1 MDTRKILFLDIET
14 VSSASSFDQLSP
26 EWQDL
31 WVSKSRY
38 YLTAEPLKSP
48 AEIYS
53 EKAAIFSEFGKIV
66 CISIGFFKDENL
78 RVKSF
83 FGSNEKTLLSDF
95 FELVNNYF
103 NNPNLAGFCG
113 HNIKEFDIPYI
124 CRRAIINGLSLPLI
138 LHLNNKKP
146 WEIQHLLDTME
157 MWKFGD
163 YKHFTSLDLLASC
176 LQLPTSKSDISG
188 KDVGRVYW
196 EEKDL
201 PRISE
206 YCMKDV
212 ILTARVYLKL
222 KSGNNLLDNSIVY
235 IKD

>member
-1 MDTRKILFLDIET
+1 METRKILFLDIET
-14 VSSASSFDQLSP
+14 VSSVASFDQLSP

-31 WVSKSRY
+31 WISKSRY
-38 YLTAEPLKSP
+38 YLNSEPQKSP
-48 AEIYS
+48 SEIYQ

-66 CISIGFFKDENL
+66 CISIGIFNDEDF

-83 FGSNEKTLLSDF
+83 FGSEELIILKQF
-95 FELVNNYF
+95 FELVNNHF
-103 NNPNLAGFCG
+103 NHPEHAGFCG

-124 CRRAIINGLSLPLI
+124 CRRAIINGLNLPTSFH
-138 LHLNNKKP
+138 LHNKKP
-146 WEIQHLLDTME
+146 WEIQHIVDTME

-196 EEKDL
+196 EENDL
-201 PRISE
+201 IRISN

-212 ILTARVYLKL
+212 ILTARVFLKL
-222 KSGNNLLDNSIVY
+222 KSGNRLDDENIIF

>member
-1 MDTRKILFLDIET
+1 MEPRKILFLDIET
-14 VSSASSFDQLSP
+14 VSSVASFDLLSP
-26 EWQDL
+26 EWQEL
-31 WVSKSRY
+31 WISKSRY
-38 YLTAEPLKSP
+38 YQTAEPQKSP
-48 AEIYS
+48 SEIYQ

-66 CISIGFFKDENL
+66 CISIGYFNDEDF

-83 FGSNEKTLLSDF
+83 YGSEEQLIIKQF
-95 FELVNNYF
+95 FDLVKNHF
-103 NNPNLAGFCG
+103 NHPEHAGFCG

-124 CRRAIINGLSLPLI
+124 CRRAIINGLSLPTSF
-138 LHLNNKKP
+138 HLNNKKP
-146 WEIQHLLDTME
+146 WEIQHIVDTME

-188 KDVGRVYW
+188 KDVGKVYW
-196 EEKDL
+196 EDNDL
-201 PRISE
+201 IRISS

-222 KSGNNLLDNSIVY
+222 KSGSLLSDEHIVY

>member
-1 MDTRKILFLDIET
+1 METRKILFLDIET
-14 VSSASSFDQLSP
+14 VSSVASFDQLSP

-31 WVSKSRY
+31 WISKSRY
-38 YLTAEPLKSP
+38 YLNSEPQKSP
-48 AEIYS
+48 SEIYQ

-66 CISIGFFKDENL
+66 CISIGFFNDADF

-83 FGSNEKTLLSDF
+83 FGSEELIILKQF
-95 FELVNNYF
+95 FELVNNHF
-103 NNPNLAGFCG
+103 NHPEHAGFCG

-124 CRRAIINGLSLPLI
+124 CRRAIINGLNLPTSFH
-138 LHLNNKKP
+138 LHNTKP
-146 WEIQHLLDTME
+146 REIQHIVDTME

-196 EEKDL
+196 EENDL
-201 PRISE
+201 IRISN

-212 ILTARVYLKL
+212 ILTARVFLKL
-222 KSGNNLLDNSIVY
+222 KSGNRLDDENIIF

>member
-14 VSSASSFDQLSP
+14 VSSVSSFDQLSP
-26 EWQDL
+26 EWRDL

-38 YLTAEPLKSP
+38 YLTSEPLKSP

-53 EKAAIFSEFGKIV
+53 EKAAIFSEFGRIV
-66 CISIGFFKDENL
+66 CISIGFFKDEVF
-78 RVKSF
+78 RIKSF
-83 FGSNEKTLLSDF
+83 FGNDEKVILSQF
-95 FELVNNYF
+95 FDLVLNHY
-103 NNPNLAGFCG
+103 NNPNLSGFCG

-124 CRRAIINGLSLPLI
+124 CRRAIINGLTLPAI
-138 LHLNNKKP
+138 FQLNNKKP
-146 WEIQHLLDTME
+146 WEIQHIVDTME

-176 LQLPTSKSDISG
+176 LQLPSSKSDISG

-222 KSGNNLLDNSIVY
+222 KSGNNLLDNSILY